1 MHVRSPARL
10 ACTAGETPDCL
21 TPEQLRAARS
31 VYRGIPTAS
40 GGQRWNGPVVGS
52 EADWIPAF
60 ADTGGYAVFVGHF
73 LYNQLSPPFA
83 PRGLDVA
90 AEYDRIKQ
98 AVTPWMVAPSPDL
111 TRFNARGGKL
121 LQYHG
126 WHDAVVAPHTS
137 PNYMYAL
144 QQFERMKVLAPAA
157 FDQAIES
164 LTATDVAA
172 GMQAQG
178 EGVRQYHRLFMLP
191 NVAHC
196 GGGSGPSMIGG
207 GTGDP
212 LPQFR
217 DAEHDAV
224 LALARWVE
232 KGQAPESLI
241 ATSAKD
247 GVVSR
252 QRPVCV
258 YPKQARYSGSG
269 DVNAAA
275 SFTCVDPGPEQP
287 GVSQTDLEQ
296 IRNALR
302 QRALLEPV
310 R

>member
-1 MHVRSPARL
+1 VIIVS
-10 ACTAGETPDCL
+10 
-21 TPEQLRAARS
+21 
-31 VYRGIPTAS
+31 
-40 GGQRWNGPVVGS
+40 
-52 EADWIPAF
+52 
-60 ADTGGYAVFVGHF
+60 AVCG
-73 LYNQLSPPFA
+73 
-83 PRGLDVA
+83 
-90 AEYDRIKQ
+90 
-98 AVTPWMVAPSPDL
+98 
-111 TRFNARGGKL
+111 
-121 LQYHG
+121 
-126 WHDAVVAPHTS
+126 
-137 PNYMYAL
+137 
-144 QQFERMKVLAPAA
+144 FERMKVLAPAA

-164 LTATDVAA
+164 LTAADVAA

-258 YPKQARYSGSG
+258 YPKQARYNGAG

-287 GVSQTDLEQ
+287 GVSQPDLEQ